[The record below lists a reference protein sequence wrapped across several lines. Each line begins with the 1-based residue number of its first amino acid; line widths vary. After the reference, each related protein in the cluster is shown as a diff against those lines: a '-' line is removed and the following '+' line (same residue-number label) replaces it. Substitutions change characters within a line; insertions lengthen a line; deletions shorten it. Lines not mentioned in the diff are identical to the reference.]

1 MFENHGGSKIEK
13 TYFLYDGGS
22 VTMEAD
28 ESGVTA
34 KNTYG
39 GPLLL
44 RTVFGEEETTYEYLY
59 NAHGDVV
66 TLLSDGAVAATYYY
80 DSFGNILDQTGEVDN
95 SILYAGY
102 QYDEETGLYYIN
114 ARMYDPVTARFLQAD
129 TYLGNTNDPLG
140 LNLYT
145 YCLNN
150 PHKYTDP
157 SGHFVITAAAVL
169 LAARIAT
176 SLVSGVLSAKAE
188 YDRQVAEGDNYADW
202 TSILFVGG
210 ANAGLSFATFGIGSG
225 AVKGAGVGAKLL
237 FKHLGKAVVRD
248 AAIGALMDAGIET
261 ARQLVTG
268 TKITNLEYD
277 RINEAGVMGGIIGG
291 GSTIAGAA
299 LEGLAKTRVVKS
311 AVAKVKSTLGKGA
324 KVIKNEFVR
333 LAKDNRGFLD
343 LDAFKK
349 SSVTESVEEIAE
361 SGSGSYSLLPGEGEI
376 GTYRDLLDAGEVG
389 DNITPHHMP
398 SAEYMAQHGVGKK
411 DGLCMN
417 MEMPSPGTG
426 GRHRLTD
433 TYGRNM
439 TDAEKAYYYSL
450 SPRDA
455 LAYDIANMRQIYQ
468 SQGLY
473 SEIRPK
479 LQEYIKQYKELMPE
493 LFDK

>member
-1 MFENHGGSKIEK
+1 
-13 TYFLYDGGS
+13 
-22 VTMEAD
+22 MEAD
-28 ESGVTA
+28 ENGVTA

-44 RTVFGEEETTYEYLY
+44 RTVFGDIETTYQYLY

-66 TLLSDGAVAATYYY
+66 TLLTDGEVVATYYY
-80 DSFGNILDQTGEVDN
+80 DSFGNVLEQTGEVSN

-129 TYLGNTNDPLG
+129 TYLGSLNDPLS

-333 LAKDNRGFLD
+333 LVKDNSGFLD

-361 SGSGSYSLLPGEGEI
+361 NSNTVVAKPNQGQGFSPKGYIPKNEERTLQGYVNQNVSQ
-376 GTYRDLLDAGEVG
+376 
-389 DNITPHHMP
+389 
-398 SAEYMAQHGVGKK
+398 SAEVSLYTKSSEFNNVGAVGGEFKRFGTVSGRHGIVGPHVHQPIRNVNKVTKEIRGGAFNAKKGVGV
-411 DGLCMN
+411 D
-417 MEMPSPGTG
+417 SPN
-426 GRHRLTD
+426 R
-433 TYGRNM
+433 
-439 TDAEKAYYYSL
+439 
-450 SPRDA
+450 
-455 LAYDIANMRQIYQ
+455 YDIKHLYQ
-468 SQGLY
+468 YLENGKY
-473 SEIRPK
+473 HE
-479 LQEYIKQYKELMPE
+479 
-493 LFDK
+493 